1 MCKYLLF
8 SICFITVYALEV
20 IYANWV
26 HMLETPSNAELLG
39 FAFATGGSAMVGVCT
54 PWTSVNNRRS
64 GIVPLGELAVKHWPA
79 HCCL

>member
-8 SICFITVYALEV
+8 SICFITVYALKV

-39 FAFATGGSAMVGVCT
+39 FAFATGGQ
-54 PWTSVNNRRS
+54 PW
-64 GIVPLGELAVKHWPA
+64 LGYA
-79 HCCL
+79 HPGPQ